1 MNNKKPYR
9 AATRRSGMR
18 VPITKQEQAMGNIY
32 WHFCNVKGAVLIGLW
47 LIYGAV
53 AAAELGKGV
62 PNEANEMQAE
72 AASQLWLTTGFRSY
86 HFKRSAAY
94 NENNSG
100 IGFEWRFDAERRISG
115 GIYDNS
121 VRETTHY
128 LHYVWTPLHLGVVHI
143 GGAAGLIDGYPEL
156 NKGKPAFSLIPVA
169 TLDFKIFSH
178 DVGLNLVYIPTIA
191 KQVDGSL
198 ALQFK
203 VRLK

>member
-1 MNNKKPYR
+1 
-9 AATRRSGMR
+9 
-18 VPITKQEQAMGNIY
+18 MGNISWRFY
-32 WHFCNVKGAVLIGLW
+32 NVKGVVLIGLA
-47 LIYGAV
+47 LLCGSV
-53 AAAELGKGV
+53 AAAETGNDV
-62 PNEANEMQAE
+62 SNETQAE
-72 AASQLWLTTGFRSY
+72 ADSQLWLTTGFRSY
-86 HFKRSAAY
+86 HFKRSAGY

-100 IGFEWRFDAERRISG
+100 IGFEWRFDSKRHISG
-115 GIYDNS
+115 GVYDNS

-128 LHYVWTPLHLGVVHI
+128 LHYVWTPLRLGAVRI
-143 GGAAGLIDGYPEL
+143 GGAAGLIDGYPDL
-156 NKGKPAFSLIPVA
+156 NKGKLSFSLIPVA